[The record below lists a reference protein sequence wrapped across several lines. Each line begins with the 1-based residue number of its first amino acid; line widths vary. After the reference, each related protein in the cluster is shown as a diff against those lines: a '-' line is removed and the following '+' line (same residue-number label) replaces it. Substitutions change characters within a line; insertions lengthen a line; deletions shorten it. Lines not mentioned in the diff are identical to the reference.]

1 MRSAQLA
8 LIAALSTALFLVG
21 LALDISWLRLAAKPW
36 PVLAMAAWVWPKGD
50 RRIAWGLI
58 FGAIGDICLA
68 IPGAFVAGMLAFAI
82 GHGLYAK
89 AFYSWQRSLSVSLLF
104 PVLIYFAVTVPI
116 TLSASGELV
125 IPVAVYMSI
134 IGLMIWRAAVIAVD
148 ESVSGIKRW
157 AALIGAVLFAFSDT
171 LIGINKFV
179 TPLPGCS
186 YAIILLYWG
195 GQALIAAAAVARTS
209 QSFTPNT

>member
-1 MRSAQLA
+1 M
-8 LIAALSTALFLVG
+8 
-21 LALDISWLRLAAKPW
+21 
-36 PVLAMAAWVWPKGD
+36 
-50 RRIAWGLI
+50 
-58 FGAIGDICLA
+58 
-68 IPGAFVAGMLAFAI
+68 
-82 GHGLYAK
+82 
-89 AFYSWQRSLSVSLLF
+89 LF

-148 ESVSGIKRW
+148 ESASGIKRW

-179 TPLPGCS
+179 TPLPGGS